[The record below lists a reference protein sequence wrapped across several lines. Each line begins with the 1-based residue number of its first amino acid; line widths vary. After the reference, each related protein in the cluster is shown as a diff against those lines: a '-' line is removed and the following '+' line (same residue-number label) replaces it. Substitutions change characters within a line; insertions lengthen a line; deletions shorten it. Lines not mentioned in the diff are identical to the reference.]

1 MVELEFE
8 SKQFDSF
15 QALNHNLSLMVE
27 FYRDVIKRN
36 FFQLYIFL
44 GNCLNNLQ
52 IFTEYLPQGL
62 FQQARQIQLLPR
74 GNQYIFCY
82 PVFVKGESCSCLR
95 PHLSLSISACSYISF
110 HSKHK
115 SIRGDLKKSI
125 DIEIKCMEQQEI
137 IKTVVSKI
145 FKIGIYTLK
154 GVIM

>member
-52 IFTEYLPQGL
+52 IFTEYLP
-62 FQQARQIQLLPR
+62 
-74 GNQYIFCY
+74 
-82 PVFVKGESCSCLR
+82 
-95 PHLSLSISACSYISF
+95 
-110 HSKHK
+110 
-115 SIRGDLKKSI
+115 
-125 DIEIKCMEQQEI
+125 
-137 IKTVVSKI
+137 
-145 FKIGIYTLK
+145 
-154 GVIM
+154 